1 MTTLSRRAVLGLTI
15 AGLRHARAQAD
26 EPEGTPAERAAM
38 AAAAA
43 EFMDHY
49 AVPGLSIAIARRG
62 RLVYVEAFG
71 LADRTANEKLT
82 PAHRFRIASVT
93 KPITSVAI
101 FMLIEQGR
109 LRLTDRIFG
118 PGAVLGTE
126 FGPYGPNVDRI
137 TVEHLLTHTCGGWSN
152 DTRDPM
158 FLNVGMNHARLIA
171 WTLSTLPLETVP
183 GTAFAY
189 SNFGYCLL
197 GRVIEKLSGQH
208 YDAFVRELVLRRC
221 GIEDMRIGGNTLAER
236 QPGEVRYHA
245 QNDDDPYGMNVS
257 RMDSHG
263 GWIATPADLVR
274 FSMSVDGLTTTPN
287 ILPLATI
294 QIMTSPSTAN
304 DHYAKGWS
312 VNRSGN
318 WWHSGSLPGT
328 STIMVRTHSGL
339 RWAAFTNT
347 RRPHSNLDG
356 DLDRLVWTMARKVAA
371 WNA

>member
-1 MTTLSRRAVLGLTI
+1 MTTLSRRALGLTI
-15 AGLRHARAQAD
+15 AGLRHARAQPGQ
-26 EPEGTPAERAAM
+26 PEGTPAERAAM

-49 AVPGLSIAIARRG
+49 AVPGLSVAIARDG

-71 LADRTANEKLT
+71 LADRTAREQLT

-101 FMLIEQGR
+101 FTLIVQGR

-126 FGPYGPNVDRI
+126 YGPYGPNIDRI
-137 TVEHLLTHTCGGWSN
+137 TVEHLLAHTCGGWPDDS
-152 DTRDPM
+152 RDPM
-158 FLNVGMNHARLIA
+158 FGNRGMNHARLIA
-171 WTLSTLPLETVP
+171 WTLRAQPLHTVP
-183 GTAFAY
+183 GTSFAY

-197 GRVIEKLSGQH
+197 GRVIERLSGQR
-208 YDAFVRELVLRRC
+208 YDAFVRENILRRR
-221 GIEDMRIGGNTLAER
+221 GIEDMQIGGNTLAER
-236 QPGEVRYHA
+236 QLGEVRYHA
-245 QNDDDPYGMNVS
+245 RNDDDPYGMNVS

-263 GWIATPADLVR
+263 GWIATPGDLVR
-274 FSMSVDGLTTTPN
+274 FAMSVDGLTTTPN
-287 ILPLATI
+287 ILPPETI
-294 QIMTSPSTAN
+294 QMMTSPSTVN

-318 WWHSGSLPGT
+318 WWHSGSLPGS
-328 STIMVRTHSGL
+328 STIMVRTHSGFC
-339 RWAAFTNT
+339 WAAFTNT
-347 RRPHSNLDG
+347 RRPHSNMDG